1 MTASSGRSSIFPA
14 VVACSGDIWCWPSSA
29 EVVHGTL
36 LPHASARDAHVI
48 PFFMRLKTTS
58 SVTSLRVMG
67 AEDDATVRTGVVDR
81 KGTRGV
87 AGLRRPV
94 ARLGTTPAPS
104 ATRDVSVR
112 DD

>member
-67 AEDDATVRTGVVDR
+67 ELDATVRTGR
-81 KGTRGV
+81 GRSKGHPRGRGV
-87 AGLRRPV
+87 A
-94 ARLGTTPAPS
+94 TPGGAP
-104 ATRDVSVR
+104 R
-112 DD
+112 DDPGPERDAGREREG

>member
-1 MTASSGRSSIFPA
+1 
-14 VVACSGDIWCWPSSA
+14 
-29 EVVHGTL
+29 

-67 AEDDATVRTGVVDR
+67 ELDATVRTGLVDR

-104 ATRDVSVR
+104 ATRDVIVR
-112 DD
+112 DE